1 MDSTQL
7 RASGD
12 ATKVRIQLEGHW
24 RWVFVTREAIE
35 DQLLLS
41 PEAAARFTPENRCDW
56 VRGHLADVFAATRK
70 KLIAPDDVGN
80 IVLGTHDF

>member
-1 MDSTQL
+1 
-7 RASGD
+7 
-12 ATKVRIQLEGHW
+12 
-24 RWVFVTREAIE
+24 
-35 DQLLLS
+35 LLS

-80 IVLGTHDF
+80 IVLGKHDF